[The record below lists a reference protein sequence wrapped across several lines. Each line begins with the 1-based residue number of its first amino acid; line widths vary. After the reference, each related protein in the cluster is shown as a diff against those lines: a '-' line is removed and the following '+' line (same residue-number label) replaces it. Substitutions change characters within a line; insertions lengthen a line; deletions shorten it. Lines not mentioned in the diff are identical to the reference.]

1 MFRSVSDSVLTCG
14 QNPLWLEKIAI
25 ALERKLN
32 YYISDRLTQKCTTFV
47 VSHNLR
53 AVKQADLILYIEDG
67 QILAQGTHQEL
78 LHLSGRYSAIYA
90 LKSAVN
96 SQEDRHVET
105 RFIASLKTN
114 YLHQ

>member
-1 MFRSVSDSVLTCG
+1 M
-14 QNPLWLEKIAI
+14 I

-67 QILAQGTHQEL
+67 QILEQGTH
-78 LHLSGRYSAIYA
+78 
-90 LKSAVN
+90 
-96 SQEDRHVET
+96 
-105 RFIASLKTN
+105 
-114 YLHQ
+114 